1 MHTKCLE
8 NFSPPILLSA
18 VVIGLMGGEACV
30 LTSVMRRG
38 KKTSGKCFYSFS
50 LSFKDTEH
58 LLYARLLL
66 KSMEKN
72 GEQADVPTLKQPH
85 SWELCGMLLQNKY
98 TSSNRAT
105 VRALGNQIPIDA
117 KSHDWVDVNCSPHEN

>member
-66 KSMEKN
+66 KSMERKW
-72 GEQADVPTLKQPH
+72 GASRCPYTQAAPFLGAMWHAVTEQIHIFKQ
-85 SWELCGMLLQNKY
+85 SY
-98 TSSNRAT
+98 S
-105 VRALGNQIPIDA
+105 
-117 KSHDWVDVNCSPHEN
+117 